1 MSLSADPILRISFI
15 LLLGISF
22 STILIFIFER
32 KNNGNVK
39 NFWDSFWYTLVTLTT
54 TGYGDISPSTI
65 LGRLV
70 GIITMAF
77 GVIVV
82 AAVTGQIA
90 SFFVDQQMRRGKGL
104 LKLKNLKGHYI
115 ICGWKKDFE
124 KIIDG
129 IFEANP
135 DFDGADFV
143 LINSVSSEYMEMF
156 LSNPKYKMMNYIHGD
171 YIDEEVLLKA
181 NIKTAS
187 RILILADQSSNYS
200 EMEIDSRT
208 VMAVLT
214 VEKLNRSIYSAAELL
229 DKKFENYLEIAHC
242 DEVLLTKEYERKL
255 IVNASSGT
263 GVSHVIM
270 DLLSLEDKK
279 GIIIQDI
286 PENFIGVSFKK
297 LFYNVLENENNIL
310 IGLLENTG
318 NFFLRKKEAL
328 NEAQKNPDISKIVE
342 NLKKVKELKA
352 NNSILIPDFD
362 YVIKKNT
369 KAIIVGKTI

>member
-310 IGLLENTG
+310 I
-318 NFFLRKKEAL
+318 A
-328 NEAQKNPDISKIVE
+328 
-342 NLKKVKELKA
+342 
-352 NNSILIPDFD
+352 
-362 YVIKKNT
+362 
-369 KAIIVGKTI
+369 